1 MQMLQKSFVPLSL
14 AFSPNNTLAHSLPI
28 NPMET
33 KTTRPQSFVGTVV
46 KTAMKDTATVK
57 VDRYV
62 KNAKYKKY
70 FVRSKKFLAHDPGNT
85 VKVGDTVTI
94 VASRPISKLKSF
106 IIDQTKTVSGEKE
119 EKAND

>member
-1 MQMLQKSFVPLSL
+1 
-14 AFSPNNTLAHSLPI
+14 
-28 NPMET
+28 MET
-33 KTTRPQSFVGTVV
+33 KTSRPQSFVGTVV

-106 IIDQTKTVSGEKE
+106 IIDQTKTVRGEKE
-119 EKAND
+119 ENEND